1 MKGFE
6 PLNHVSI
13 AAVLAG
19 QCIKPTLPHHYNI
32 LALPAGLEP
41 ATYWLTVSRS
51 TYWTKEAFWQWWRDS
66 NPWTPL
72 REPLPFQ
79 GSVLNHS
86 TTSLYL
92 ALPAG
97 FEPATYW
104 LTVSRSTCWTKEA
117 ILALLA
123 GIEPATHGLT
133 VHRSATELKKH
144 FYFYSGSG
152 SGIWTHGTLSHP
164 TVFKTAALNHSAT
177 PLYLALP
184 AGFEPAT
191 YWLTVSRSTY
201 WTKEAFLF
209 LAVMEGFE
217 PSNRVS
223 TVAVL
228 AGQCI
233 QPLYHITISGASCRA
248 RTCDIWINSPPF
260 YQLN

>member
-6 PLNHVSI
+6 HLNHVSI

-51 TYWTKEAFWQWWRDS
+51 TNWTKEAFWQWWRDS

-86 TTSLYL
+86 TTS
-92 ALPAG
+92 
-97 FEPATYW
+97 
-104 LTVSRSTCWTKEA
+104 
-117 ILALLA
+117 
-123 GIEPATHGLT
+123 
-133 VHRSATELKKH
+133 
-144 FYFYSGSG
+144 
-152 SGIWTHGTLSHP
+152 
-164 TVFKTAALNHSAT
+164 
-177 PLYLALP
+177 LYLALP

-248 RTCDIWINSPPF
+248 WTCDIWINSPPF
-260 YQLN
+260 YLLN

>member
-51 TYWTKEAFWQWWRDS
+51 TNWTKEAFWQWWRDS

-104 LTVSRSTCWTKEA
+104 LTVSRSTYWTKEA

-144 FYFYSGSG
+144 FYFWQREWDSNPRNTFISD
-152 SGIWTHGTLSHP
+152 SFQDCCFKPLSHP
-164 TVFKTAALNHSAT
+164 A
-177 PLYLALP
+177 
-184 AGFEPAT
+184 
-191 YWLTVSRSTY
+191 
-201 WTKEAFLF
+201 
-209 LAVMEGFE
+209 
-217 PSNRVS
+217 
-223 TVAVL
+223 
-228 AGQCI
+228 
-233 QPLYHITISGASCRA
+233 ISGASCWI
-248 RTCDIWINSPPF
+248 RTSDILINSQPF
-260 YQLN
+260 YLLN